1 VIKLLETAMDHYH
14 YGDGELVLV
23 FGSKCAWC
31 EGKGTRARY
40 WNPDARY
47 LCYHCNGEGVT
58 HAPKGQR
65 FVVKVV
71 KDG

>member
-1 VIKLLETAMDHYH
+1 VIKLLETAADHYH

-23 FGSKCAWC
+23 FGAKCAWC
-31 EGKGTRARY
+31 EGKGTRTLFWDPNTLRQ
-40 WNPDARY
+40 
-47 LCYHCNGEGVT
+47 CHHCNGEGVT
-58 HAPKGQR
+58 HAPKGRR